1 MRLSFI
7 KDTLQHCPYENLK
20 ASAVGWLKDEI
31 LMANPAGAPNTPNES
46 STEETNEKTAPSI
59 FATPTCIATLAPHLF
74 LSPDNME
81 KDGFYAHE
89 SFFLAALNLY
99 YLLLTKEGLNEK
111 LDLPGAGAQ
120 LEGSGEDG
128 GWLSLLDIGLRKFE
142 DRGPREECGTMESGM
157 QMDLLEGMIAM
168 CKDKET

>member
-1 MRLSFI
+1 
-7 KDTLQHCPYENLK
+7 HCPYENLK

-31 LMANPAGAPNTPNES
+31 LMANPPGAPNTPNDLS
-46 STEETNEKTAPSI
+46 MEETNEKAVPSI

-74 LSPDNME
+74 LSPANMD
-81 KDGFYAHE
+81 KDEFSAHE

-120 LEGSGEDG
+120 IEGSGADD
-128 GWLSLLDIGLRKFE
+128 GWLSRLDRGLRRFE
-142 DRGPREECGTMESGM
+142 DRGPREERGSMENGM
-157 QMDLLEGMIAM
+157 HMNLLEGMIAM
-168 CKDKET
+168 CKGKET

>member
-31 LMANPAGAPNTPNES
+31 LMANPPGAPNTPNDS
-46 STEETNEKTAPSI
+46 STDETTEKTVPSI
-59 FATPTCIATLAPHLF
+59 FATPTCIATLALHLF
-74 LSPDNME
+74 LSPANMD
-81 KDGFYAHE
+81 KDEFYAHE
-89 SFFLAALNLY
+89 SFFLATLNLY
-99 YLLLTKEGLNEK
+99 YLLLTREGLNEK

-120 LEGSGEDG
+120 LEGSGADG
-128 GWLSLLDIGLRKFE
+128 GWLSLLDKGLRRFE
-142 DRGPREECGTMESGM
+142 DRGPQEERGTMESGM
-157 QMDLLEGMIAM
+157 HTNLLEGMIAM